1 DRGLGREEAVIIN
14 SGSCLWL
21 VHVLTWHKDYNVV
34 LKSEVKLRMRL
45 QRKVESKDFAYCA

>member
-1 DRGLGREEAVIIN
+1 DRGLGREEAVIIK

-34 LKSEVKLRMRL
+34 LKSEVRLRMRL
-45 QRKVESKDFAYCA
+45 KGRWNLKY